1 MFYCFFMNH
10 FFCKHTFYC
19 RLWNAW
25 NHIELYCI
33 LIFRIKELNFS
44 KSPKVILWCHVA
56 YCFAL
61 YFYLWYFLVYIY
73 DIFMVGVSLCC
84 IIWFPNSV
92 VRCFRM
98 FLVTRTEMV
107 GYRQIWGHVKKVESI
122 KCIQH
127 SRIVIEIILLSY
139 FKACIV
145 I

>member
-1 MFYCFFMNH
+1 M
-10 FFCKHTFYC
+10 
-19 RLWNAW
+19 
-25 NHIELYCI
+25 
-33 LIFRIKELNFS
+33 NFS
-44 KSPKVILWCHVA
+44 KSPKVILWWHVA

-98 FLVTRTEMV
+98 FLVTSTEMV

-145 I
+145 IKLVLGFSFSRITTGAMRFLAHQIVLNSVYY